1 MQQNAVTASAA
12 GPAASHAMPWQGVDL
27 SSLPVVE
34 SARLMSGGREIVI
47 QHAGQSYRLRVTR
60 ANKLILTK

>member
-1 MQQNAVTASAA
+1 MQQNAATASLA
-12 GPAASHAMPWQGVDL
+12 GPAASQAMPWQA
-27 SSLPVVE
+27 SAMAALPVVE
-34 SARLMSGGREIVI
+34 SIGLMAGSREIVI

>member
-1 MQQNAVTASAA
+1 MQQNAVTASSA
-12 GPAASHAMPWQGVDL
+12 GPAVSHVMPWQGAAL
-27 SSLPVVE
+27 ASLPVVE
-34 SARLMSGGREIVI
+34 SARLMAGGREIVI

>member
-1 MQQNAVTASAA
+1 MQQNAVTATLA
-12 GPAASHAMPWQGVDL
+12 GPAASQAMPWQGVAAL
-27 SSLPVVE
+27 SLPVVE
-34 SARLMSGGREIVI
+34 SARLMAGGREIVI